1 MSPNNKK
8 KLNLIR
14 NNLDQIDN
22 QLLSLIKKRTL
33 QVNNVIKL
41 KEYKNEI
48 VDKKRINSILKKISN
63 RQILIKSSS

>member
-14 NNLDQIDN
+14 KKLDQIDN
-22 QLLSLIKKRTL
+22 QLLSLLKKRTL

-41 KEYKNEI
+41 KEYKKEI
-48 VDKKRINSILKKISN
+48 VDKRRINSILKTIKAKSIS
-63 RQILIKSSS
+63 